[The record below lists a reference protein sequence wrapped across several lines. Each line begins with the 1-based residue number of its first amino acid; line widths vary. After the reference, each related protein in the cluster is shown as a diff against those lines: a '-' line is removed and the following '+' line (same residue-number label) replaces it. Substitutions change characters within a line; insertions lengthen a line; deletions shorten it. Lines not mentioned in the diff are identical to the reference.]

1 MAGKNTSP
9 AEKARFAIYKSS
21 QVWKA
26 NRTESLKRHLEKH
39 PEDAVAKAALNAIGT
54 KDKPRRAEYRKSRV
68 VIDGVPVRASDRL
81 VREITRKVKAAA
93 RAAIFTQKK
102 DAAETAKQKKSLA
115 MKGK

>member
-1 MAGKNTSP
+1 MAKKTTSA
-9 AEKARFAIYKSS
+9 AEKARFAVYKSA
-21 QVWKA
+21 QTWKA

-93 RAAIFTQKK
+93 RASVYRQKA
-102 DAAETAKQKKSLA
+102 DAAEAAKQRKATA